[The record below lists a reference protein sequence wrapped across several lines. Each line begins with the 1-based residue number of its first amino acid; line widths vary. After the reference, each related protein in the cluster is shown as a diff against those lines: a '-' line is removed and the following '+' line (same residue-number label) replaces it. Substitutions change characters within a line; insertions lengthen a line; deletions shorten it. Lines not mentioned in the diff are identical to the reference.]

1 MMVNLFRDYLCNNH
15 QRLYFLLLSSSMH
28 VIMFAVYV
36 VCSSAVTVY
45 LLYVVLNVLYVQ
57 NTIKALGFEFE

>member
-1 MMVNLFRDYLCNNH
+1 
-15 QRLYFLLLSSSMH
+15 MH

-36 VCSSAVTVY
+36 VCSSVVTVY

-57 NTIKALGFEFE
+57 NTIKALGFEFEWANI

>member
-1 MMVNLFRDYLCNNH
+1 
-15 QRLYFLLLSSSMH
+15 MH

-57 NTIKALGFEFE
+57 NTIKALGFEFEWANI